1 MRSTI
6 KCFAVAIAFTALT
19 IAYYAWMI
27 PAWRRLD
34 EPKKSSRHVGASSAV
49 YKSTVPSTQP
59 STNRKTKG
67 GSAFGRWLFD
77 GEDYRDT
84 RALPMPTQA
93 YYIVEPRYRCNS
105 TLKVNTSSDANYVI
119 KVVSASNDELIMM
132 CFVPAGISQEI
143 GIPSGVFELRY
154 TSGTTWYGEKDL
166 FGPNASYAK
175 ADRVF
180 DFREWEGYEIT
191 LYRVANGNLRTSNI
205 REEDF

>member
-27 PAWRRLD
+27 PAWRRLE
-34 EPKKSSRHVGASSAV
+34 EPKKSSRRVESSSTGKNQTTNKKANNFSLTAWLASEQKEKV
-49 YKSTVPSTQP
+49 Q
-59 STNRKTKG
+59 
-67 GSAFGRWLFD
+67 
-77 GEDYRDT
+77 
-84 RALPMPTQA
+84 PMPTRS

-105 TLKVNTSSDANYVI
+105 TLKVNTSRDANYVI
-119 KVVSASNDELIMM
+119 KVVGAYNGELIMM
-132 CFVPAGISQEI
+132 CFVPADTSQEI
-143 GIPSGVFELRY
+143 DIPSGVFELRY

-166 FGPNASYAK
+166 FGPNASYTK

-180 DFREWEGYEIT
+180 DFKEWDGYEVT

>member
-27 PAWRRLD
+27 PAWRRL
-34 EPKKSSRHVGASSAV
+34 EVPKKSSRRVEPSSTA

-59 STNRKTKG
+59 STKRKSKG
-67 GSAFGRWLFD
+67 KSAFERWLLY
-77 GEDYRDT
+77 GEDYKDT
-84 RALPMPTQA
+84 RALPMPTRS

-105 TLKVNTSSDANYVI
+105 TLKVNTSRDANYVI
-119 KVVSASNDELIMM
+119 KVVGAYSGELIMM
-132 CFVPAGISQEI
+132 CFVPADTSQEI
-143 GIPSGVFELRY
+143 DIPSGVFELRY

-166 FGPNASYAK
+166 FGPNASYTK

-180 DFREWEGYEIT
+180 DFKEWEGYEVT
-191 LYRVANGNLRTSNI
+191 LYRVANGNLRMSNI